1 MNKAIFFSISSIFIS
16 TIGISQA
23 PPEIKSPADTVS
35 KIYTI
40 VETVAE
46 FPGGE
51 LAWREFLSRHL
62 QPNVPAKKGAPA
74 GKYKVVIQFKV
85 SKDGTLFDIQ
95 PLTSFGY
102 GMEEEVIRVIKK
114 SPDWVPAY
122 QNGRLVNAYRRQPVT
137 FEVK

>member
-16 TIGISQA
+16 TICISQTT
-23 PPEIKSPADTVS
+23 PEIKSPADTVS

-40 VETVAE
+40 VENEAE

-51 LAWREFLSRHL
+51 FAWREFLARYL
-62 QPNVPAKKGAPA
+62 KPNVPAKKGAPA
-74 GKYKVVIQFKV
+74 GKYKVVIQFIV
-85 SKDGTLFDIQ
+85 AKDGTLTDIM

-114 SPDWVPAY
+114 SPTWTPAY
-122 QNGRLVNAYRRQPVT
+122 QNKRVVKAYRRQPVT